1 MSRDIKIK
9 LTYAYNGAQFCGSQT
24 QPHGRS
30 VEDALDSALARLGI
44 FERVITSSRTDK
56 GVHALNQVS
65 AVHCASF
72 WQIARLRDL
81 INRHAAP
88 YIFVKKIEVVSE
100 DFQPRY
106 DAKMRSYRYVLNH
119 GEFDPFLSD
128 FCLFHKKGDL
138 RALNAAL
145 RVFVGRHD
153 FSAFMKSGSDVK
165 SCVREIYA
173 AYAFAHKNCTIIKF
187 RADGFLRAQVR
198 LMVANA
204 LKSLELSQSRGPL
217 NFKDPSSGSLN
228 FQNGDCG
235 IYGGASRALGSGN
248 EGAGGELSAPSDEN
262 STKVGA
268 KDRTLSIDKA
278 LTRIPAPPNGLYLE
292 RVFY

>member
-1 MSRDIKIK
+1 
-9 LTYAYNGAQFCGSQT
+9 
-24 QPHGRS
+24 
-30 VEDALDSALARLGI
+30 
-44 FERVITSSRTDK
+44 
-56 GVHALNQVS
+56 
-65 AVHCASF
+65 
-72 WQIARLRDL
+72 
-81 INRHAAP
+81 
-88 YIFVKKIEVVSE
+88 
-100 DFQPRY
+100 
-106 DAKMRSYRYVLNH
+106 
-119 GEFDPFLSD
+119 
-128 FCLFHKKGDL
+128 
-138 RALNAAL
+138 
-145 RVFVGRHD
+145 
-153 FSAFMKSGSDVK
+153 MKSGSDVK

-187 RADGFLRAQVR
+187 RADGFLRTQVR

-217 NFKDPSSGSLN
+217 NFKGPSSGSLN

-235 IYGGASRALGSGN
+235 IYGGASRALGSAN

>member
-30 VEDALDSALARLGI
+30 VEDALVSALARLGI

-128 FCLFHKKGDL
+128 FCLFHKKVDL

-145 RVFVGRHD
+145 RVFVGKHD

-204 LKSLELSQSRGPL
+204 LKSLELSQSRG
-217 NFKDPSSGSLN
+217 SLN

-235 IYGGASRALGSGN
+235 IYGGASRALNSSV
-248 EGAGGELSAPSDEN
+248 EGGEPSAPSDEN

>member
-9 LTYAYNGAQFCGSQT
+9 LTYAYNGAQFCGLQT

-65 AVHCASF
+65 TVHCASF

-128 FCLFHKKGDL
+128 FCLFHKKVDL

-204 LKSLELSQSRGPL
+204 LKSLANEQIDPLLKDIVKYQLNEPSGQILSSYKAVVRGYELMKENKIDEAKNEFKKVPL
-217 NFKDPSSGSLN
+217 NSQLQSIVKNLEHY
-228 FQNGDCG
+228 Q
-235 IYGGASRALGSGN
+235 GN
-248 EGAGGELSAPSDEN
+248 
-262 STKVGA
+262 A
-268 KDRTLSIDKA
+268 K
-278 LTRIPAPPNGLYLE
+278 
-292 RVFY
+292 

>member
-1 MSRDIKIK
+1 
-9 LTYAYNGAQFCGSQT
+9 
-24 QPHGRS
+24 
-30 VEDALDSALARLGI
+30 
-44 FERVITSSRTDK
+44 
-56 GVHALNQVS
+56 
-65 AVHCASF
+65 
-72 WQIARLRDL
+72 
-81 INRHAAP
+81 
-88 YIFVKKIEVVSE
+88 
-100 DFQPRY
+100 
-106 DAKMRSYRYVLNH
+106 
-119 GEFDPFLSD
+119 
-128 FCLFHKKGDL
+128 
-138 RALNAAL
+138 
-145 RVFVGRHD
+145 
-153 FSAFMKSGSDVK
+153 MKSGSDVK

-204 LKSLELSQSRGPL
+204 LKSLELSQSRGAL

-235 IYGGASRALGSGN
+235 IYGGASWALSPSV
-248 EGAGGELSAPSDEN
+248 EGGEPSAPSDEN

-278 LTRIPAPPNGLYLE
+278 LTRVPAPPNGLYLE